1 MQKQR
6 IWVCKYLLTV
16 ECSSS
21 ACVVLEDGERFVCR
35 AGSSYNKIL
44 SSSFLVF
51 AGREGKG
58 FTALIDGS

>member
-1 MQKQR
+1 M
-6 IWVCKYLLTV
+6 